1 MNMRMCAIVVCAAL
15 AVTEAAPASCGS
27 GARKPEPNTNT
38 AATVTP
44 TYMPTPA
51 ASATPPAGASEAS
64 EMKVLAQGQHG
75 KIEEPFVVVARE
87 AEVYGELRALVE
99 GLPELGAGFFET
111 RVVVAAFA
119 GARRSGGY
127 GVEFKRGADRRIH
140 VTETTPPKGAMVTM
154 ALTQPFKVVSVEVGE
169 EGAVE
174 LELGGAWGAQ
184 HWRFFRVASGE
195 FQTGGGFAG
204 HFEKLKLEGGVSL
217 ARHGKLLTLMFD
229 VKGVGGKS
237 GRALKET
244 ASGIARAA
252 ERFEIPRMD
261 AGTLVDHPRP
271 PLRVA
276 GGFDDG
282 GGKLSLSF
290 ESLPTNVA
298 DGFGGSGK
306 LEATATGPAPPKSK
320 PRAEM

>member
-1 MNMRMCAIVVCAAL
+1 MNMRTCAIVVCAAL
-15 AVTEAAPASCGS
+15 AVTEAAPDSCGS
-27 GARKPEPNTNT
+27 GAKKTTPNTNT

-44 TYMPTPA
+44 TSMPTPA
-51 ASATPPAGASEAS
+51 ASATPSPGASEAS

-75 KIEEPFVVVARE
+75 KIEEPFLVVARE
-87 AEVYGELRALVE
+87 SEVYGELRALVE
-99 GLPELGAGFFET
+99 GLPELGADFFET

-127 GVEFKRGADRRIH
+127 GVEFKRGADRRILI
-140 VTETTPPKGAMVTM
+140 TETTPPKGAMVTM

-184 HWRFFRVASGE
+184 HWRPFRVASGE

-204 HFEKLKLEGGVSL
+204 RFEKLKLEGGVSL

-229 VKGVGGKS
+229 VKSVGGKS
-237 GRALKET
+237 GRALKEA
-244 ASGIARAA
+244 ASGIERAA
-252 ERFEIPRMD
+252 ERFEIPRID

-271 PLRVA
+271 PLRVTVYA
-276 GGFDDG
+276 PDV
-282 GGKLSLSF
+282 GGKLLFVF
-290 ESLPTNVA
+290 ESLPTNVS
-298 DGFGGSGK
+298 DGFGGSGN

-320 PRAEM
+320 PRSEM